1 MTDKSE
7 SRDSPATRAAQERE
21 DFRSYAWGMAIALLL
36 TCVPFAMVHWHLMS
50 RRALFITI
58 GVCAFVQIVAHFR
71 FFLHIGWK
79 RQREDLQLILFS
91 ALIMAIMVAGTL
103 WIMGSLSVRMAMP
116 GTS

>member
-1 MTDKSE
+1 MTDKRE
-7 SRDSPATRAAQERE
+7 STDSAATRAAQERE
-21 DFRSYAWGMAIALLL
+21 DFRSYALGLGLALLL
-36 TCVPFAMVHWHLMS
+36 TCVPFAMVHWHLVP
-50 RRALFITI
+50 RRALFMTI
-58 GVCAFVQIVAHFR
+58 GGCALVQIVAHFR

-116 GTS
+116 GMS